1 MLHLLYCCCE
11 MLMEFLDSHC
21 LMENEKAELQNSDST
36 KEIIE
41 SAFDFLY
48 LPFDFE
54 YKWASK
60 GYAFV
65 NFTQAR
71 AAWKFSLSTSYHA
84 GNVSRSNKTSEIAC
98 ARLQGK
104 GKIERH
110 FEKSIFKRDSNEY
123 LPVSFSPGRDD
134 SMAMVKQRTGG
145 SRIGNQ
151 IIKLYGLL
159 DLVARM

>member
-1 MLHLLYCCCE
+1 
-11 MLMEFLDSHC
+11 MEFLDSHC
-21 LMENEKAELQNSDST
+21 LLENEKAELQNSDST

-41 SAFDFLY
+41 SAFDLLY

-54 YKWASK
+54 YKWANK

-71 AAWKFSLSTSYHA
+71 AARKFSLSTSYHA
-84 GNVSRSNKTSEIAC
+84 GNVSQSNKTSEIAC
-98 ARLQGK
+98 ARLRGK

-110 FEKSIFKRDSNEY
+110 FEKSIFKHDSNEY

-134 SMAMVKQRTGG
+134 SMAMVKQRTVG